1 MLNLMVDSYLELRK
15 VLSTELDHWQQG
27 LLAPRQRGDADW
39 GALMTSRN
47 ALHMLQDLCEEQN
60 DAMQEW
66 LDAQREQPPPWMT
79 QQERDGLLARAR
91 DVVEHI
97 QRVTH
102 HVHRMEQ
109 SAETAVQIHFSAVG
123 NRTNDIMRTL
133 TALTAIFLPL
143 NLIAGIFGMNFE
155 LLPLTHQA
163 AGFWWTLGRW
173 AHRGPARDR
182 LLAQALPGARRALT
196 WPPATIRVRTTGG
209 RAARAD
215 VTRENVQAMRK
226 LEELAVA
233 QRTVAD
239 RVAEFV
245 AKFCGSITFVWI
257 HVAGFAAWIGWN
269 VLPRLP
275 HFDPYPFTFLTLCV
289 SLEAIFLSSF
299 ILIAQ
304 NYEMR
309 ITERRNQLDLQINLL
324 AEQENTKMLQLLDR
338 MAKKMGLYEED
349 DPEIQVLEQATRPE
363 TLARQI
369 EERLSRTDRPAA
381 ARQGRPQGPK

>member
-1 MLNLMVDSYLELRK
+1 MVTGNNAGHAHSNYRK
-15 VLSTELDHWQQG
+15 
-27 LLAPRQRGDADW
+27 
-39 GALMTSRN
+39 
-47 ALHMLQDLCEEQN
+47 
-60 DAMQEW
+60 
-66 LDAQREQPPPWMT
+66 
-79 QQERDGLLARAR
+79 AR
-91 DVVEHI
+91 
-97 QRVTH
+97 
-102 HVHRMEQ
+102 
-109 SAETAVQIHFSAVG
+109 SG
-123 NRTNDIMRTL
+123 
-133 TALTAIFLPL
+133 
-143 NLIAGIFGMNFE
+143 
-155 LLPLTHQA
+155 
-163 AGFWWTLGRW
+163 
-173 AHRGPARDR
+173 
-182 LLAQALPGARRALT
+182 
-196 WPPATIRVRTTGG
+196 
-209 RAARAD
+209 AD

-245 AKFCGSITFVWI
+245 AKFCGSIVFVWL
-257 HVAGFAAWIGWN
+257 HVVGFAAWIGWN

-299 ILIAQ
+299 ILISQ

-338 MAKKMGLYEED
+338 MARKMGLYEED

-369 EERLSRTDRPAA
+369 EDAFREQTGQSPIGKENHKDR
-381 ARQGRPQGPK
+381 K

>member
-1 MLNLMVDSYLELRK
+1 MATGN
-15 VLSTELDHWQQG
+15 H
-27 LLAPRQRGDADW
+27 
-39 GALMTSRN
+39 SRSN
-47 ALHMLQDLCEEQN
+47 Y
-60 DAMQEW
+60 
-66 LDAQREQPPPWMT
+66 R
-79 QQERDGLLARAR
+79 RAR
-91 DVVEHI
+91 SE
-97 QRVTH
+97 
-102 HVHRMEQ
+102 
-109 SAETAVQIHFSAVG
+109 
-123 NRTNDIMRTL
+123 
-133 TALTAIFLPL
+133 
-143 NLIAGIFGMNFE
+143 
-155 LLPLTHQA
+155 
-163 AGFWWTLGRW
+163 
-173 AHRGPARDR
+173 
-182 LLAQALPGARRALT
+182 
-196 WPPATIRVRTTGG
+196 
-209 RAARAD
+209 AD

-304 NYEMR
+304 NYKMR
-309 ITERRNQLDLQINLL
+309 ITERRNELDLQINLL

-369 EERLSRTDRPAA
+369 EDAFREQTGQPPL
-381 ARQGRPQGPK
+381 GKEGHKGPK

>member
-1 MLNLMVDSYLELRK
+1 
-15 VLSTELDHWQQG
+15 
-27 LLAPRQRGDADW
+27 
-39 GALMTSRN
+39 
-47 ALHMLQDLCEEQN
+47 
-60 DAMQEW
+60 MQEW

-173 AHRGPARDR
+173 ASSRSCSGSSS
-182 LLAQALPGARRALT
+182 GASATWRAAGTDMAAGNHSRSNYRRA
-196 WPPATIRVRTTGG
+196 RSE
-209 RAARAD
+209 AD

-309 ITERRNQLDLQINLL
+309 ITERRNQLRPADQP
-324 AEQENTKMLQLLDR
+324 AGGAGEHQDAAAAGPHGQEDGAVRGRRSRDPGARAGHAAGNARAPDR
-338 MAKKMGLYEED
+338 G
-349 DPEIQVLEQATRPE
+349 
-363 TLARQI
+363 
-369 EERLSRTDRPAA
+369 RLSRTDRPAA

>member
-1 MLNLMVDSYLELRK
+1 MAAGNSAGHSDY
-15 VLSTELDHWQQG
+15 
-27 LLAPRQRGDADW
+27 
-39 GALMTSRN
+39 RN
-47 ALHMLQDLCEEQN
+47 A
-60 DAMQEW
+60 
-66 LDAQREQPPPWMT
+66 RS
-79 QQERDGLLARAR
+79 G
-91 DVVEHI
+91 
-97 QRVTH
+97 
-102 HVHRMEQ
+102 
-109 SAETAVQIHFSAVG
+109 
-123 NRTNDIMRTL
+123 
-133 TALTAIFLPL
+133 
-143 NLIAGIFGMNFE
+143 
-155 LLPLTHQA
+155 
-163 AGFWWTLGRW
+163 
-173 AHRGPARDR
+173 
-182 LLAQALPGARRALT
+182 
-196 WPPATIRVRTTGG
+196 
-209 RAARAD
+209 AD

-257 HVAGFAAWIGWN
+257 HVVGFAAWIGCN
-269 VLPRLP
+269 LLPGLP

-309 ITERRNQLDLQINLL
+309 ITDRRNELDLQINLL

-338 MAKKMGLYEED
+338 MARKMGLYEED

-369 EERLSRTDRPAA
+369 EDALREQTGQPPAGKEGHK
-381 ARQGRPQGPK
+381 GRK